1 MLLGTW
7 ELGFGYGHIAHLAP
21 LAQALKA
28 RGHRMAVAARNPA
41 TAKAAPGEPF
51 AEILTPPGYRPAKA
65 ERTPTLTYGQVIAD
79 GGMTDLPAAIELV
92 RAWLALFDR
101 VKPEAIVAE
110 HAPAS
115 VLAAHVARLPVAMIG
130 SGFMVPPA
138 SRPLPSLLPWTT
150 AGEPERAAADAPAD
164 QVVREVCRA
173 FGAPRLDGLAAL
185 LATTQPYLTTWPEL
199 DIHGPRRGATY
210 YGPLGGFAGRARP
223 DWPEAVGPRLFVY
236 VPFEHPRAAELVE
249 ALGALGWPAV
259 WHAARPPAVE
269 LPAHVRFSP
278 EPVDLPHMLA
288 DAALIVGR
296 AAHGTACQAL
306 IAGRPHLVLPDTLET
321 MLMARQIVSRRLGAA
336 VTAPG
341 AAAIRE
347 TIEALAADAD
357 IAAAAAAARARY
369 GAYRPELAAAQ
380 LAEAIIG
387 EFAL

>member
-41 TAKAAPGEPF
+41 TARAAPGEPF
-51 AEILTPPGYRPAKA
+51 AEILQPPGYRPAKA
-65 ERTPTLTYGQVIAD
+65 ERTPTLTYGQVVAD
-79 GGMTDLPAAIELV
+79 GGMTDLPAATQLV
-92 RAWLALFDR
+92 RAWLTLFER
-101 VKPEAIVAE
+101 VKPEAVIAE
-110 HAPAS
+110 HAPLS

-138 SRPLPSLLPWTT
+138 SRPLPSLLPWTK
-150 AGEPERAAADAPAD
+150 AGEAERAAADAPAD

-185 LATTQPYLTTWPEL
+185 LKTAQPCLTTWPEL
-199 DIHGPRRGATY
+199 DVHGPRSGATY
-210 YGPLGGFAGRARP
+210 YGPLAGFAGRARP
-223 DWPEAVGPRLFVY
+223 DWPEAAGPRLFVY
-236 VPFEHPRAAELVE
+236 LPFEHPRAGELAE

-259 WHAARPPAVE
+259 WHAARPPDVE

-288 DAALIVGR
+288 TAALVVGR

-306 IAGRPHLVLPDTLET
+306 IAGRPHLMLPDTLET
-321 MLMARQIVSRRLGAA
+321 MSTARQIASRRLGAA
-336 VTAPG
+336 VTGAG
-341 AAAIRE
+341 AAAMRE
-347 TIEALAADAD
+347 AIEALAADAG
-357 IAAAAAAARARY
+357 IAAAAAAVRARY